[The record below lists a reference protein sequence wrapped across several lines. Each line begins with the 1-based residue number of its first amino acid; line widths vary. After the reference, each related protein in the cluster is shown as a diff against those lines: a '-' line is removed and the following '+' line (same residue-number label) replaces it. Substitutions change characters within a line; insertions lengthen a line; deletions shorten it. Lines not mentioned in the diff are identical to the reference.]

1 MLAGLQNVTF
11 EFGARTIVEDAT
23 WHIQPGER
31 IGLIGYNGT
40 GKSTLLKLLV
50 GEFQPSKGTVERSRS
65 TTIGYL
71 HQDLLSFDTND
82 SILQVGLGAFER
94 VLQLEQEI
102 EELGKELEKT
112 GDEKTLH
119 EYTDRLHEM
128 ETLGGYNIHHK
139 TEEVLQGLGFSNS
152 DLQRPYREF
161 SGGWR
166 MRVLLAKMILQQ
178 PDLLLLDEPT
188 NHLDLPS
195 IEWLEKYLLHY
206 PGAVVIVS
214 HDKYFL
220 NRMVTK
226 IVELYQQQLHI
237 YTGNFDYYE
246 REKALRIEQQQKAF
260 ENQQDFIRQQERLID
275 RFRAKASKAA
285 MAQSLI
291 KKLDRLERI
300 EDAELE
306 RPNIRINFRVDKTP
320 GKVLVELKHISKAFG
335 DNVIIKNSS
344 VEIDRGDKIALIGA
358 NGKGKSTLLRIIAG
372 TEPCQGE
379 RKWGHNVEESFYA
392 QHQLEALNVNHTI
405 IEEMKECGSQM
416 TELELRGLLGCFLFS
431 GDDADKRIK
440 ILSGGEKARV
450 ALAKVII
457 SKANFLML
465 DEPTNHLDMH
475 SCDLLIDALNK
486 YQGSMILVSHDRY
499 FIARTANKIWEIV
512 DQEIKEFK
520 GGYEEWVQWKERMAK
535 QQAERQKAEAGSR
548 KSEAGSQKSEAG
560 SRKSEAGSQKSEAG
574 SRKSEA
580 GSKRSEEP
588 DKTKL
593 SKDAGELTS
602 SNHKKHAAQTS
613 DLRLPNSA
621 AINKEHKK
629 ELQKVQRQ
637 FQQLEER
644 IAGLN
649 KKRSDLEASLSD
661 PATYSDKARFLETET
676 AYKTADEEL
685 SRLNKQ
691 YEQLFEKIMEL
702 EEKQ

>member
-11 EFGARTIVEDAT
+11 EFGARVLVEDAT

-50 GEFQPSKGTVERSRS
+50 GEYLPSEGTVERSR
-65 TTIGYL
+65 TTSIGYL

-82 SILQVGLGAFER
+82 SILQVALGAFEK
-94 VLQLEQEI
+94 VLQLEKEI

-119 EYTDRLHEM
+119 DYSDKLHEL

-139 TEEVLQGLGFSNS
+139 TEEVLQGLGFANAE
-152 DLQRPYREF
+152 LQRPYKEF

-206 PGAVVIVS
+206 QGSVVIVS

-226 IVELYQQQLHI
+226 IVEVYQQQLHI
-237 YTGNFDYYE
+237 YNGNYDYYE
-246 REKALRIEQQQKAF
+246 KEKAIRIEMQQKAY
-260 ENQQDFIRQQERLID
+260 ENQQDYIRQNERLVE

-285 MAQSLI
+285 MAQSII
-291 KKLDRLERI
+291 KKLDKLERI
-300 EDAELE
+300 EDSELE

-320 GKVLVELKHISKAFG
+320 GRVLVELKHVSKAFG
-335 DNVIIKNSS
+335 DNVIIENSS
-344 VEIDRGDKIALIGA
+344 VEIDRDDKIALIGA

-372 TEPCQGE
+372 VESFTRGE

-392 QHQLEALNVNHTI
+392 QHQLEALNVNNTI
-405 IEEMKECGSQM
+405 LDEMKECGSQM
-416 TELELRGLLGCFLFS
+416 NELELRGLLGCFLFS
-431 GDDADKRIK
+431 GDDSDKKIK

-450 ALAKVII
+450 ALAKVIV

-475 SCDLLIDALNK
+475 SCDLLIEALSK
-486 YQGSMILVSHDRY
+486 YEGSIILVSHDRY
-499 FIARTANKIWEIV
+499 FVSKTANKIWEIV
-512 DQEIKEFK
+512 DHQIKEFK
-520 GGYEEWVQWKERMAK
+520 GGYEEWVAWKERMAK
-535 QQAERQKAEAGSR
+535 QEAESK
-548 KSEAGSQKSEAG
+548 KSEVRSQKSEV
-560 SRKSEAGSQKSEAG
+560 SRQKLQKSNE
-574 SRKSEA
+574 SNKSNK
-580 GSKRSEEP
+580 SDKP
-588 DKTKL
+588 DK
-593 SKDAGELTS
+593 SKGSNQVSDIRPQIS
-602 SNHKKHAAQTS
+602 S
-613 DLRLPNSA
+613 P
-621 AINKEHKK
+621 INKDIKK
-629 ELQKVQRQ
+629 ELQKMQKQ
-637 FQQLEER
+637 FQQLEEK
-644 IAGLN
+644 IAVLN
-649 KKRSDLEASLSD
+649 KQKNELEASLTD
-661 PATYSDKARFLETET
+661 PATYSDKTKFLQAEA
-676 AYKTADEEL
+676 AYKKAGTDLAL
-685 SRLNKQ
+685 LNAE
-691 YEQLFEKIMEL
+691 YEKIFEKILEL
-702 EEKQ
+702 EQK

>member
-11 EFGARTIVEDAT
+11 EFGARVIVEDAT

-40 GKSTLLKLLV
+40 GKSTLLRLLV
-50 GEFQPSKGTVERSRS
+50 GEYLPSKGSVERSR
-65 TTIGYL
+65 TTSIGYL
-71 HQDLLSFDTND
+71 HQDLLSFDTSD
-82 SILQVGLGAFER
+82 SILQVALGAFEK
-94 VLQLEQEI
+94 VLQLEKEI
-102 EELGKELEKT
+102 EELGKELELEHSSPSTDAGRGEVLLHQYSDK
-112 GDEKTLH
+112 LH
-119 EYTDRLHEM
+119 EL
-128 ETLGGYNIHHK
+128 ETLGGYSIHHR
-139 TEEVLQGLGFSNS
+139 TEEVLQGLGFTNAELS
-152 DLQRPYREF
+152 RPYNEF

-237 YTGNFDYYE
+237 YSGNFDYYE
-246 REKALRIEQQQKAF
+246 KEKALRIEQQQKAY

-320 GKVLVELKHISKAFG
+320 GKIIVELKNISKAFG
-335 DNVIIKNSS
+335 ENVIIKNSS

-372 TEPCQGE
+372 AETFNGE

-392 QHQLEALNVNHTI
+392 QHQLEALNLDNSI

-431 GDDADKRIK
+431 GDDADKKIK

-475 SCDLLIDALNK
+475 SCDLLVEALNK
-486 YQGSMILVSHDRY
+486 YQGTIILVSHDRY
-499 FIARTANKIWEIV
+499 FISKTANKIWEIV

-520 GGYEEWVQWKERMAK
+520 GGYDEWVEWNERMM
-535 QQAERQKAEAGSR
+535 
-548 KSEAGSQKSEAG
+548 KSEVRSQKTEKANGKIKKDDSPLPEIT
-560 SRKSEAGSQKSEAG
+560 KSDNKPVANPQV
-574 SRKSEA
+574 
-580 GSKRSEEP
+580 
-588 DKTKL
+588 
-593 SKDAGELTS
+593 
-602 SNHKKHAAQTS
+602 
-613 DLRLPNSA
+613 
-621 AINKEHKK
+621 NKEAKK
-629 ELQKVQRQ
+629 ELQKAQKQ
-637 FQQLEER
+637 FQQVEEKIGELNRQKTELE
-644 IAGLN
+644 I
-649 KKRSDLEASLSD
+649 SLSD
-661 PATYSDKARFLETET
+661 PATYSDKSKFLATES
-676 AYKTADEEL
+676 AYKKAEEEIA
-685 SRLNKQ
+685 SLNKE
-691 YEQLFEKIMEL
+691 YERLFEKIMEL
-702 EEKQ
+702 EEKQSH